1 MTLVCRPTP
10 IVRFM
15 HMSETWLK
23 ATHVSHGTT
32 FELGSIFTSG
42 PAPGN
47 QPKCYTVEN
56 VQKNYIPI
64 LALDT
69 KNGK

>member
-1 MTLVCRPTP
+1 
-10 IVRFM
+10 
-15 HMSETWLK
+15 MSETWLK